1 MAILTHKNRLPVS
14 LLVGYIR
21 PAPHKAGAGIITP
34 QATRA
39 HNRASGFFTCK
50 ASSRLFVRI
59 MAGRMG
65 PLSGGP
71 GSLVAGCDDPVRLA
85 TLRSS
90 PLDGELSKL
99 TTRGSISW
107 QTANNA
113 ALTRTVSTRKPKSI
127 VVSNA
132 PITWHL
138 TCRLICY
145 VFHTA
150 KCRYGCHQPWT
161 ISPTILAIFRYCLTG
176 QYTPRDLP
184 ENLTQKQHS
193 ASWWGVRLSDI
204 REALSP

>member
-1 MAILTHKNRLPVS
+1 MTTHKNRLPHAVV
-14 LLVGYIR
+14 VGYISA
-21 PAPHKAGAGIITP
+21 APHKTGAGICPPPDTSAQPRERFFYVRSIATP
-34 QATRA
+34 FRFMVGRA
-39 HNRASGFFTCK
+39 GQPQGWPDSSVSGRAN
-50 ASSRLFVRI
+50 
-59 MAGRMG
+59 
-65 PLSGGP
+65 
-71 GSLVAGCDDPVRLA
+71 PVRL
-85 TLRSS
+85 TTPEFCPSV
-90 PLDGELSKL
+90 GELSKSSTL
-99 TTRGSISW
+99 EASSW
-107 QTANNA
+107 PIANNA